1 MGAGLSDPA
10 PLRWM
15 RQEPW
20 LESAINFPFCELHCL
35 GGLLFSCLGIRTSG
49 IIKTMLARAPMTDF
63 KMTYRAEC
71 AVSACSSLPLCIKTP
86 PPHPANCLWG
96 MGCEPLDRSLA
107 SPHPIQNKANFR
119 FYQPGLF
126 YWLLSSEQPDR
137 TLGCNLIAK
146 SSSPLQGL
154 CSICCPSSL
163 GFSPFW
169 LLWYSAFPGP
179 QALLLTP
186 LFITLLTLPPPPF
199 WLIIYFV
206 FG

>member
-1 MGAGLSDPA
+1 MKTN
-10 PLRWM
+10 
-15 RQEPW
+15 QPW
-20 LESAINFPFCELHCL
+20 NWTVTELK
-35 GGLLFSCLGIRTSG
+35 T
-49 IIKTMLARAPMTDF
+49 IKIMLVRPPMTNF
-63 KMTYRAEC
+63 KMTVRADS
-71 AVSACSSLPLCIKTP
+71 AVSACSSLPLCIKTFP
-86 PPHPANCLWG
+86 PRLSVGHGLWAFG
-96 MGCEPLDRSLA
+96 QESGF
-107 SPHPIQNKANFR
+107 PHPIQNKANFP

-126 YWLLSSEQPDR
+126 YWLLSGEQPDL
-137 TLGCNLIAK
+137 TLGWNLIAK

-169 LLWYSAFPGP
+169 LLWYSAFLGP